1 MGGYCDPS
9 YYEDKSI
16 DTIETEL
23 ELCNAEDEREFDYAQ
38 GSEKGPGRWGELK
51 KEWTACKNGE
61 MQSPIDMSNQ
71 RVEIIRNSRKLEKD
85 YKPCNATVKN
95 RGHDI
100 MLYSLSCATHEEP
113 KKHHSHDLD
122 WLAPLLPSALAPIKD
137 QSSRNR
143 FCDAEDERE
152 FDYAQGGEKGPGR
165 WGELKKEWAACK
177 NGGMQSPVDMSNQRV
192 EIIRGPEKLKR
203 NYKPCNATFS

>member
-9 YYEDKSI
+9 YYKDKSI

-85 YKPCNATVKN
+85 YKTCNATVKN

-100 MLYSLSCATHEEP
+100 MLYSLSCVTHEEP
-113 KKHHSHDLD
+113 KSTTLTI
-122 WLAPLLPSALAPIKD
+122 LIGSLLCFLLLLHPSRIRA
-137 QSSRNR
+137 QET
-143 FCDAEDERE
+143 EDERE

-203 NYKPCNATFS
+203 NYKPCNAT

>member
-1 MGGYCDPS
+1 MVAPYLLRVALVAIAKYFQWHFRNTLVAGELTVEVS
-9 YYEDKSI
+9 LKVLKQ
-16 DTIETEL
+16 L

-100 MLYSLSCATHEEP
+100 M
-113 KKHHSHDLD
+113 
-122 WLAPLLPSALAPIKD
+122 
-137 QSSRNR
+137 
-143 FCDAEDERE
+143 
-152 FDYAQGGEKGPGR
+152 
-165 WGELKKEWAACK
+165 
-177 NGGMQSPVDMSNQRV
+177 
-192 EIIRGPEKLKR
+192 
-203 NYKPCNATFS
+203 